1 MDLSQY
7 GINTTTG
14 TNGLQIPGL
23 SGIQG
28 TLTTIMVGITILS
41 VLFIVLYIVNLVQR
55 WRADRALI
63 AMRKDIAAIRATIE
77 QRGAPAP
84 AAPAPPRVETLIRD
98 ESVAV

>member
-7 GINTTTG
+7 GINTTTS
-14 TNGLQIPGL
+14 TDGLQIPGL
-23 SGIQG
+23 SGIQS
-28 TLTTIMVGITILS
+28 TLTTIMVGITVLS

-84 AAPAPPRVETLIRD
+84 AAPTPPRVETLIRD